1 MWWSRPLT
9 GKRSAGCILI
19 SKHPAGVLR
28 EAIDMVELFV
38 ETLKKLKGMADA
50 HAGRFQSRGFTSLLA
65 MFQEEFSDEYF
76 ARIQHHL
83 KELKFRGGVLVS
95 AELGEASESTRYVLR
110 QARHKKAGWLK
121 RLLGKRPAVYTFSID
136 PRDEAGG
143 RILSDMRERGINLV
157 ANALAQSADHIL
169 TFLQVLRAEL
179 AFYVACL
186 NLREKLATMGTPTC
200 FPKPYEA
207 GARKQKFVGLRD
219 VSLALTM
226 GRDVVGNDLSADG
239 KSLVIIT
246 GANQGGKSTFL
257 RSVGL
262 AQLMMQCGMFVSA
275 ESFAAELTG
284 LFSHYKRE
292 EDTTMKSGKLDE
304 ELGRMSGIAD
314 VIAPNSMILFNESF
328 ASTNQREGSEIA
340 RQIVTALLEKRI
352 KVCFVTHLYDF
363 ADSLHGKNPEES
375 IFLRAERRDDGIRT
389 FRCIEGEPLETSYG
403 EDLYS
408 QIFAAETGEPGAG

>member
-1 MWWSRPLT
+1 
-9 GKRSAGCILI
+9 
-19 SKHPAGVLR
+19 
-28 EAIDMVELFV
+28 
-38 ETLKKLKGMADA
+38 
-50 HAGRFQSRGFTSLLA
+50 
-65 MFQEEFSDEYF
+65 
-76 ARIQHHL
+76 
-83 KELKFRGGVLVS
+83 
-95 AELGEASESTRYVLR
+95 
-110 QARHKKAGWLK
+110 
-121 RLLGKRPAVYTFSID
+121 
-136 PRDEAGG
+136 
-143 RILSDMRERGINLV
+143 MRERGINLV

-169 TFLQVLRAEL
+169 TFLQVLRTEL

-186 NLREKLATMGTPTC
+186 NLRDKLAPMGTPIC
-200 FPKPYEA
+200 FPKPHEA
-207 GARKQKFVGLRD
+207 GARKRQFVGLRD
-219 VSLALTM
+219 VSLALTI
-226 GRDVVGNDLSADG
+226 GRDVVGNDLDADG

-275 ESFAAELTG
+275 ESFAAELCTG

-328 ASTNQREGSEIA
+328 ASTNEREGSEIA
-340 RQIVTALLEKRI
+340 RQIVTALLGKRI

-375 IFLRAERRDDGIRT
+375 IFLRAERRDDGTRT
-389 FRCIEGEPLETSYG
+389 FRCVEGKPLETSYG

-408 QIFAAETGEPGAG
+408 QIFAAEAEELGAG